1 MKNNLITIK
10 NINFAYNNEQILKDI
25 SLEIKEGEFIG
36 LIGPNGAGKTTLL
49 NLLCGL
55 KKFKEGEIL
64 INEKSLSSLTKEFL
78 ARIIAYLPQ
87 FYENFEY
94 IKVYQIVLLGRIP
107 YFRKKFFEDKED
119 IEETRKAME
128 ICGILHL
135 SNRYF
140 YQLSGGEK
148 QMVLVAK
155 LIVQKTPI
163 MILDEPITFL
173 DISHVIKIMNIIK
186 KINREKGVTVIT
198 SLHDLNLAAMYCDRL
213 VLLKRGSIISI
224 GSPAEVLTYEKIK
237 DAFETEFYIDI
248 NDLTG
253 EPLVIPMSPNA
264 NR

>member
-1 MKNNLITIK
+1 MKNNLITVKNISFSYNNEPIIK
-10 NINFAYNNEQILKDI
+10 NIT
-25 SLEIKEGEFIG
+25 LEIKEGEFIG

-55 KKFKEGEIL
+55 KRIKEGEIL
-64 INEKSLSSLTKEFL
+64 IKEKPLSLLTKESL
-78 ARIIAYLPQ
+78 SRILAYLPQ

-119 IEETRKAME
+119 IEEARKAME

-135 SNRYF
+135 CNRYF

-148 QMVLVAK
+148 QMVLIAK

-163 MILDEPITFL
+163 MLLDEPITFL

-186 KINREKGVTVIT
+186 KINQEKGITVIAA
-198 SLHDLNLAAMYCDRL
+198 LHDLNIAAMYCDRL
-213 VLLKRGSIISI
+213 VLLKKGSIISI

-253 EPLVIPMSPNA
+253 EPLVIPMSPHMNK
-264 NR
+264 